1 MLTDHGL
8 ITGNRDWERR
18 GEGWNVHVLYNKN
31 LLLSLLLPLSVY
43 GDNKTVSI
51 NIKWS
56 FSGMLLLSVE
66 QDSVARIWR
75 MKVRGYREGRR
86 TF

>member
-8 ITGNRDWERR
+8 ITGNRDGERW
-18 GEGWNVHVLYNKN
+18 GEGRNVYVLYIKN
-31 LLLSLLLPLSVY
+31 LLLLPLSVY
-43 GDNKTVSI
+43 GDNKTVSV

-75 MKVRGYREGRR
+75 MKVRG
-86 TF
+86 

>member
-1 MLTDHGL
+1 MGL
-8 ITGNRDWERR
+8 SLVIETRGDGGRR

-31 LLLSLLLPLSVY
+31 LFLLSLLLPLSVY

-75 MKVRGYREGRR
+75 MKVRG
-86 TF
+86 